1 VSFLHRGRAIKSGT
15 KTLPITL
22 PPFITPI
29 FLAIHNTKVAW
40 MERQRTPRPVGVYAT
55 PHPGFHCI
63 SSGLSVDSNLKAYKV
78 WLQPDNPARNPDK
91 SNISRPHPSHLLTG
105 QFVGLQ
111 DLTPVVLQGL
121 KSIVGIPRN
130 WNKVE

>member
-1 VSFLHRGRAIKSGT
+1 
-15 KTLPITL
+15 
-22 PPFITPI
+22 
-29 FLAIHNTKVAW
+29 